1 MLTSNQGDNKNV
13 ITVTPQS
20 QQNVT
25 ASTAPQGTGMIIQQN
40 LPASTSSNIQVIGTP
55 PSMVSTQMVCN
66 TTSITTTQPSSSSLI
81 KSLLANKV
89 TTITDAN
96 STAANTSIGSNLS
109 TCLISPNVNV
119 HQVTIINKLTIFL
132 FTLIYVRNLIL
143 YL

>member
-13 ITVTPQS
+13 IAVTTQS
-20 QQNVT
+20 QQSVT
-25 ASTAPQGTGMIIQQN
+25 TSTAPQGTGLIIQQN
-40 LPASTSSNIQVIGTP
+40 PPVSSSSNIQVIGTP

-119 HQVTIINKLTIFL
+119 HQVTIINKLTNFFVHFDL
-132 FTLIYVRNLIL
+132 FS
-143 YL
+143 

>member
-13 ITVTPQS
+13 IAVTTQS
-20 QQNVT
+20 QQSVT
-25 ASTAPQGTGMIIQQN
+25 TSTAPQGTGLIIQQN
-40 LPASTSSNIQVIGTP
+40 PPASSSSNIQVIGTP

-119 HQVTIINKLTIFL
+119 HQVTIINKLTNFFVYFDL
-132 FTLIYVRNLIL
+132 FS
-143 YL
+143 